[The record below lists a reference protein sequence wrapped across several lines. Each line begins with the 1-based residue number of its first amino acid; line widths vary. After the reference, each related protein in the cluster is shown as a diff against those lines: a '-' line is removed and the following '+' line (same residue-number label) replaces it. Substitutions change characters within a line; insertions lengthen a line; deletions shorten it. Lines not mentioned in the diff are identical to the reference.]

1 MTGDDSCTELLAEP
15 HRDADI
21 AACLPDGSRVML
33 AVPPLT
39 THAAE
44 NGSACLRDCYAAARE
59 QATPP
64 DGMSLYWIRVKAG
77 DGLKGWVSQE
87 HLDHYK

>member
-1 MTGDDSCTELLAEP
+1 MTGDDGCTELLAEP

-21 AACLPDGSRVML
+21 AACLPDGSQGML
-33 AVPPLT
+33 PAPPLT

-64 DGMSLYWIRVKAG
+64 DGMSLYWIRVQAK
-77 DGLKGWVSQE
+77 DGLKGSVSQE